1 MEFNITVE
9 KRYFFGILGAILFL
23 AGIFAVYAYG
33 TNEPEVFGHSVGELD
48 IKLDCAYAIRN
59 AGEEPVITSGDAN
72 AIESIGIGG
81 GFDEK
86 WGLGCVNDYKKTGCY
101 LADPTGSPADSD
113 VISSDDGQG
122 CLTDDEEYNASAG
135 LSVVCCKIVA
145 N

>member
-1 MEFNITVE
+1 MEFNISIE
-9 KRYFFGILGAILFL
+9 KRYFFTILGALFL
-23 AGIFAVYAYG
+23 ITGIFAVYAYG

-48 IKLDCAYAIRN
+48 IKLDCTYAIRN
-59 AGEEPVITSGDAN
+59 AGEEPVIISGDAS

-101 LADPTGSPADSD
+101 LADFTGESIDSD
-113 VISSDDGQG
+113 VASTSDGQG
-122 CLTDDEEYNASAG
+122 CVTDDEEYNACAG
-135 LSVVCCKIVA
+135 LSIVCCKIAA